1 MNVLLVHLEST
12 GALWCQQHVDASEA
26 KLQFSVVCG
35 LREIVKVDEIYLKTG
50 KTWVHIHAQ
59 TFLSAVQSSIL
70 IAYSVPK
77 FDMYRLLVWL
87 AFWSMGSGCINCVC
101 LHLRVRFWRVIRM
114 SLQGAIPSEVLV
126 NKCLVLESA
135 ETSSEIGTSMLS
147 LLAAHPCYFI

>member
-1 MNVLLVHLEST
+1 MDRRQNYSS
-12 GALWCQQHVDASEA
+12 LWCVALE
-26 KLQFSVVCG
+26 KLWKLMKSISRQVQ
-35 LREIVKVDEIYLKTG
+35 
-50 KTWVHIHAQ
+50 TWVHIHAQ

-101 LHLRVRFWRVIRM
+101 MHVQVRIWSMMRM